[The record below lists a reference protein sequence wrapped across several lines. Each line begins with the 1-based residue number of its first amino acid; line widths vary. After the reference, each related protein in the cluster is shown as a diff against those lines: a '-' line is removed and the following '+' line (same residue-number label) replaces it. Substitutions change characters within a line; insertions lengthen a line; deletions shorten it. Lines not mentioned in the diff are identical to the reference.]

1 MESECPVHHPGERR
15 IARKPFGPSVLL
27 DTQRRPKNKNN
38 YYLQCLSSKA
48 NNDYLNL
55 LRYLLGKIIVMAL
68 LCHSSECGCFVCV
81 A

>member
-1 MESECPVHHPGERR
+1 MESACPVHHPGERR

-55 LRYLLGKIIVMAL
+55 LR
-68 LCHSSECGCFVCV
+68 
-81 A
+81 